1 MIRVIIAP
9 SLATIDDRERIS
21 SRPICGEPM
30 WSNARKSE
38 ISHYR
43 RFLGQRFDPL
53 TEERVRALI
62 ADLESQIEGLH
73 CRSASDDLL

>member
-1 MIRVIIAP
+1 MTESALAPAQFAVSPMCEQCEKIRQ
-9 SLATIDDRERIS
+9 
-21 SRPICGEPM
+21 
-30 WSNARKSE
+30 K

-62 ADLESQIEGLH
+62 ADMEGRIEGLH
-73 CRSASDDLL
+73 CRSASDDLP